1 MRIRDLLL
9 ATLLIFTLAFVSG
22 CGYSRPAAGVAP
34 QLTTLAPPS
43 TAAGGP
49 AFTLTVNGS
58 GFASGSIVYWNTTPR
73 TTAYVSAAQLTAQ
86 ITVADIMS
94 MTTATV
100 YVHTPGG
107 AYGGGTNSNSVSF
120 PVN

>member
-1 MRIRDLLL
+1 MKIAYLLF
-9 ATLLIFTLAFVSG
+9 ATLLILALAPG
-22 CGYSRPAAGVAP
+22 CGYSKPAAGVTP
-34 QLTTLAPPS
+34 QLTSLMPAN

-58 GFASGSIVYWNTTPR
+58 GFASGSAVYWNMTPR
-73 TTAYVSAAQLTAQ
+73 TTTFVSAAQVTAQ

-100 YVHTPGG
+100 YVHTAGG
-107 AYGGGTNSNSVSF
+107 AYGGGTNSNTVTF
-120 PVN
+120 MVN